1 MRESRGCPREEKK
14 ATRYFD
20 EIAADYNVAYVQFSS
35 MVLTWLWKKM
45 FHGID
50 VNHSELAKVREWA
63 AKGPLIYIPS
73 HKSHIDY
80 LILNY
85 ILYNNQMFVPRIAAG
100 KNLSFWPV
108 GPFFRKAGAFFIRRS
123 FKGAKVYAAVFTRY
137 VKALIE
143 EGHPLEFF
151 IEGGRTRSGKL
162 ILPKIGFLSIL
173 VEAFREGY
181 CNDLVFVPV
190 SIVYDRVVE
199 SQSYLKEVGGGE
211 KAKETFSQVVATRHF
226 LKKKYGK
233 IYIRFGEPVSL
244 KEIYVKESEA
254 KAKTEKRLAFRLIR
268 AINGVTLVTPVG
280 LAAAAILTRHRRGFY
295 LTELAETVASI
306 AGFLERHHIPM
317 AESLSNPQNAM
328 DETLAL
334 LTKNNVVSMLE
345 DVDGSGTFYFV
356 DEEKKMELEFYKNS
370 IIHFFIRHAF
380 LALSL
385 LTGSENVKKDSDVL
399 EDYSFLKR
407 LFRYEFIYEGP
418 ITASQEIE
426 RTVTYFLELLFIERN
441 PGDQGY
447 VLTRSGFEELP
458 QWAAFIMPFLE
469 SYWIATR
476 CIIGEKGRKMWQR
489 GDELKGM
496 SSMGQRFQK
505 MGIVDHIEAVSQPNF
520 KNAMRFMK
528 EEGFPFR
535 KNRKKPVLKDWK
547 NLPLSASGCTIL

>member
-1 MRESRGCPREEKK
+1 
-14 ATRYFD
+14 
-20 EIAADYNVAYVQFSS
+20 
-35 MVLTWLWKKM
+35 
-45 FHGID
+45 
-50 VNHSELAKVREWA
+50 
-63 AKGPLIYIPS
+63 
-73 HKSHIDY
+73 
-80 LILNY
+80 
-85 ILYNNQMFVPRIAAG
+85 MFVPRIAAG

-181 CNDLVFVPV
+181 CSDLVFVPV

-244 KEIYVKESEA
+244 KEFYAKESEV
-254 KAKTEKRLAFRLIR
+254 KARTEKRLAFRLIR

-295 LTELAETVASI
+295 LTELAETVGSM
-306 AGFLERHHIPM
+306 AGFLERYHFPM
-317 AESLSNPQNAM
+317 ADSLSDPQKAM
-328 DETLAL
+328 DETMAL
-334 LTKNNVVSMLE
+334 LTKNNVVSLLE
-345 DVDGSGTFYFV
+345 DVDGSGTFYFL
-356 DEEKKMELEFYKNS
+356 DDEKKMELEFYKNS

-385 LTGSENVKKDSDVL
+385 LKGSENVKNDLDIA

-407 LFRYEFIYEGP
+407 LFRYEFIYESS
-418 ITASQEIE
+418 TMAQREIDD
-426 RTVTYFLELLFIERN
+426 TVAYFLELLLIERDE
-441 PGDQGY
+441 GGQGY

-458 QWAAFIMPFLE
+458 QWAAFILPFLE

-476 CIIGEKGRKMWQR
+476 HIVGDKGKTVWKR
-489 GDELKGM
+489 GDELKSM
-496 SSMGQRFQK
+496 VSMGQRFQK
-505 MGIVDHIEAVSQPNF
+505 MGIIDHIEAVSQPNF
-520 KNAMRFMK
+520 KNAMRFIK
-528 EEGFPFR
+528 EEGFPISEKQKEESPEGLER
-535 KNRKKPVLKDWK
+535 LAALSQTLYDLIRYNR
-547 NLPLSASGCTIL
+547 